1 MKRILMVSYHELG
14 NGGIQ
19 SVLMSIVRGL
29 SKEYVFDVLVF
40 TDNKGNYEE
49 EFCSYG
55 GQIYRI
61 PWYEGS
67 SEFHMKLDKYIRGP
81 RIYRGALRI
90 LKEHGPYHAVHCHN
104 YYEAAPVLSAA
115 AVLHVPI
122 RIVHNHSVIQ
132 MHRENQIMK
141 ALYHYQAKRIEQFA
155 TAKIGC
161 TEEACKS
168 FFANPDGSRVI
179 NNPYNERRFDPDKFE
194 KRNTKELNLLQVG
207 RIGENKNQLFSL
219 KVVACIKPKRPDVTL
234 RIVGFSTDSY
244 KAMLEKYVRDNDLS
258 DNVFFLPHDA
268 DTPLLLSQSAAM
280 LLPSLYEGCPLVAL
294 ETQAMGTRCYASD
307 TITRMADCG
316 GMTFL
321 SLDDGPEVWAET
333 ILADYEKTKGCYTPY
348 NVDRFK
354 TNSVAAE
361 YRALYKKP

>member
-1 MKRILMVSYHELG
+1 MKRILMVSCDGLG
-14 NGGIQ
+14 NGGVQ
-19 SVLMSIVRGL
+19 AVMMSIVRSL
-29 SKEYVFDVLVF
+29 SDEYVFDMLVF
-40 TDNKGNYEE
+40 TNNKDKYDD
-49 EFCSYG
+49 EFRSYG

-81 RIYRGALRI
+81 RIYRGAMRI
-90 LKEHGPYHAVHCHN
+90 LRECGPYHAVHCHN
-104 YYEAAPVLSAA
+104 YYEAAPILSAA
-115 AVLHVPI
+115 AALHVPI
-122 RIVHNHSVIQ
+122 RIAHIHDEIQ
-132 MHRENQIMK
+132 MHKENRIMK
-141 ALYHYQAKRIEQFA
+141 ALYHYQAKRIEQLA

-161 TEEACKS
+161 AEKACKS
-168 FFANPDGSRVI
+168 FFADPNNSRVI
-179 NNPYNERRFDPDKFE
+179 NNPYDERRFDPDRFE
-194 KRNTKELNLLQVG
+194 KRNTKELNLLQ
-207 RIGENKNQLFSL
+207 IGQFGKKKNQLFSL
-219 KVVACIKPKRPDVTL
+219 KVVACMKKKRQDVTL
-234 RIVGFSTDSY
+234 RFVGFSGNDY
-244 KAMLEKYVRDNDLS
+244 KAMLEKYVQDNDLS

-280 LLPSLYEGCPLVAL
+280 LLPSLYEGCPLVSL